1 MGSTCKC
8 EFRKNETPE
17 SEITYLSKNKH
28 FKQQKKLN
36 DQPTM
41 ACLMQNVRAFYIIY
55 PKKNE
60 NLIQL
65 QQHLQ
70 EINKHDEFE
79 IEECF
84 ELISDNSYHN
94 VESCFNIN
102 GISYGS
108 FKMIN
113 PTSEKELR

>member
-8 EFRKNETPE
+8 EFRRTETLE

-41 ACLMQNVRAFYIIY
+41 ACLMSNVRAFYIIY

-60 NLIQL
+60 NLISL

-70 EINKHDEFE
+70 DLNKQNEYE

-84 ELISDNSYHN
+84 ELISENSYHN

-108 FKMIN
+108 FKLIN
-113 PTSEKELR
+113 PSSEKEFQ